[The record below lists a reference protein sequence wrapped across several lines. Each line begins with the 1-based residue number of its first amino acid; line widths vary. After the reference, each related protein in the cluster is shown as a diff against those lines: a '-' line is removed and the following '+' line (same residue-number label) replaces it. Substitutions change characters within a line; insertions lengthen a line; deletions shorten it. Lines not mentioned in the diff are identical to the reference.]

1 MWPGRTSSSAPTP
14 PLCPAWSS
22 SRVLPRAAADPP
34 LRAAPRASVL
44 PARLRAAAG
53 ARCAPAPAAKWDR
66 CASRRRSPRPPA
78 AIGPAAGDS
87 PPLQR
92 PPAPDVHERH
102 EQQRDEDDRLDQREA
117 PEGAQLDGDR
127 VQEDHLGVEQDEQHR
142 DQIEAD
148 AKTHLAL
155 DLRGQSALVW
165 LPLLGVC
172 PARTD
177 DAVESRKGYAHR
189 PPENEENERREIAA
203 EHRGLLYHP
212 CGRVLHS
219 VNRLEIAG
227 MIEPDQR
234 PRSRSIDGPID

>member
-22 SRVLPRAAADPP
+22 SRVLPRAVADPP

-53 ARCAPAPAAKWDR
+53 ARSAPAPAANWDR

-78 AIGPAAGDS
+78 AIGPAAGDLL
-87 PPLQR
+87 PLQR
-92 PPAPDVHERH
+92 PPAPHVHECH
-102 EQQRDEDDRLDQREA
+102 EQQHD
-117 PEGAQLDGDR
+117 
-127 VQEDHLGVEQDEQHR
+127 EDHLDVEQDEQHR

-148 AKTHLAL
+148 AKAHLAL
-155 DLRGQSALVW
+155 DLRRQPALVG
-165 LPLLGVC
+165 LLLLGVL
-172 PARTD
+172 PARAN
-177 DAVESRKGYAHR
+177 DAVERRKGYAHG
-189 PPENEENERREIAA
+189 PPEDEENERREIAA

-227 MIEPDQR
+227 MIEDR
-234 PRSRSIDGPID
+234 KSVV